1 MDNYLIDREVLE
13 EFIDELIK
21 QKPLPAENA
30 EELNTLKEKSITALD
45 DKISDAIF
53 GSLSSAQLSE
63 FNQLLDSDEDSPEI
77 YQDFFEKAGINLK
90 SIMTN
95 TMEEFSKEFLGGK
108 NV

>member
-1 MDNYLIDREVLE
+1 MDNYLIDREILE

-63 FNQLLDSDEDSPEI
+63 FNQLLDSDEDSPEV
-77 YQDFFEKAGINLK
+77 YQDFFEKAGIDLK
-90 SIMTN
+90 NIIKGA
-95 TMEEFSKEFLGGK
+95 MEDFGKNFLGGE
-108 NV
+108 NA